1 MAQPGACEY
10 GRHIHN
16 GGSHFRDTLLLS
28 LEGVNEKLWGT
39 FADVQGEMQEEAPQ
53 HLTPDARWPAERP

>member
-1 MAQPGACEY
+1 M
-10 GRHIHN
+10 